1 MTKLAQQL
9 IQKERETRSGY
20 LDLGRCG
27 LTEMPDLS
35 DLDWL
40 ETLIL
45 SNEWWEWEQ
54 EEWIQS
60 QNIVGAYNWLNT
72 PIADD
77 LLCRNPPPQT
87 YKTHNKYL

>member
-1 MTKLAQQL
+1 MTELAQQL

-27 LTEMPDLS
+27 LREMPDLS

-45 SNEWWEWEQ
+45 SNEWWDWEQ
-54 EEWIQS
+54 GESIHS
-60 QNIVGAYNWLNT
+60 QNTARSNNLNT
-72 PIADD
+72 PCLDNFPKR
-77 LLCRNPPPQT
+77 L
-87 YKTHNKYL
+87 KK